1 MAFRGLLSGGRL
13 AHHRSEGKQHV
24 KWVKRI
30 VVGLAVVFALFYLIT
45 RPEAAADAVQGAFAA
60 VFAGAEAVG
69 RFFTSLAS

>member
-1 MAFRGLLSGGRL
+1 
-13 AHHRSEGKQHV
+13 V

-45 RPEAAADAVQGAFAA
+45 RPEAAADAVQGAFDA
-60 VFAGAEAVG
+60 VFAGAQAVG